1 MSLLTD
7 PTFLV
12 PLAGFLAVLI
22 FCLGVSQ
29 YIRQKSTRKEI
40 IEKIKFSGDTGGIQ
54 QDWHSADQKGM
65 PFLKPLM
72 NFLRKLG
79 TGTIPEEADVGHSKR
94 IKFLRAGIR
103 AERAPA
109 MFYGTKYLFAILL
122 PSIFLIFRLTV
133 FNLVNYQL
141 TIAIFVLTALLG
153 YYLPDIWLRQKTDKR
168 KERLV
173 KALPNALDLL
183 VICVEAGMG
192 LEEGINRV
200 TNEIKLTSPDLSDE
214 FKLLNLELRA
224 GKARQAALKNLAM
237 RTNIEEMRNLV
248 TLMVQAD
255 QFGTSVATTLRVY
268 SESFRIQ
275 RMQKA
280 EELAAKIPV
289 KLVFPLVL
297 FIFPSLF
304 VAILGPA
311 VIRIFRNIIM
321 QE

>member
-7 PTFLV
+7 PTFLI

-22 FCLGVSQ
+22 FCLAVSH

-40 IEKIKFSGDTGGIQ
+40 IEKIKFSGGTGGIQ
-54 QDWHSADQKGM
+54 QDWQSADQKGM

-79 TGTIPEEADVGHSKR
+79 ARKISEEADVGHSKR

-103 AERAPA
+103 LENAPA
-109 MFYGTKYLFAILL
+109 IFYGIKYLFAILL
-122 PSIFLIFRLTV
+122 PSIFMMFRLTV
-133 FNLVNYQL
+133 FNLANYQL

-173 KALPNALDLL
+173 KALPDALDLL

-224 GKARQAALKNLAM
+224 GKARRDALKNLAM
-237 RTNIEEMRNLV
+237 RTGIEEMRNLV

-255 QFGTSVATTLRVY
+255 KFGTSVAATLRVY
-268 SESFRIQ
+268 SESFRTQ

-289 KLVFPLVL
+289 KLVFPLIL

-311 VIRIFRNIIM
+311 AIRIFRNIIM
-321 QE
+321 EG

>member
-1 MSLLTD
+1 MSTLAD
-7 PTFLV
+7 PIFLF
-12 PLAGFLAVLI
+12 PLAGFLALLI
-22 FCLGVSQ
+22 FCLGISQ

-40 IEKIKFSGDTGGIQ
+40 IEKIKFSGDTGSIR
-54 QDWHSADQKGM
+54 QDWQAADQKGL
-65 PFLKPLM
+65 PFLNPLM
-72 NFLRKLG
+72 NFLRKVG
-79 TGTIPEEADVGHSKR
+79 ARKRPEEADAGHTKQ

-103 AERAPA
+103 LENAPA
-109 MFYGTKYLFAILL
+109 IFYGLKYLFAVLL
-122 PSIFLIFRLTV
+122 PSMFLMFRLTV
-133 FNLVNYQL
+133 FNIVNYQL
-141 TIAIFVLTALLG
+141 TIAIFVLSALLG
-153 YYLPDIWLRQKTDKR
+153 YYLPNIWLRQKTDKR

-173 KALPNALDLL
+173 KTLPDALDLL

-200 TNEIKLTSPDLSDE
+200 ANEIKLTSRDLSDE
-214 FKLLNLELRA
+214 FNLLNLELRA
-224 GKARQAALKNLAM
+224 GKARKEALKNLAM

-268 SESFRIQ
+268 SESFRTQ
-275 RMQKA
+275 RMQRA

-289 KLVFPLVL
+289 KLVIPLIL

-311 VIRIFRNIIM
+311 IIRIFRNIIM
-321 QE
+321 QG

>member
-1 MSLLTD
+1 MSTLAD
-7 PTFLV
+7 PIFLF
-12 PLAGFLAVLI
+12 PLAGFLALLV

-29 YIRQKSTRKEI
+29 YIRQKSTRREI
-40 IEKIKFSGDTGGIQ
+40 IEKIKFSGDTGDIQ
-54 QDWHSADQKGM
+54 QDWQSADQKGM
-65 PFLKPLM
+65 PFLNPLM
-72 NFLRKLG
+72 NFLRKFG
-79 TGTIPEEADVGHSKR
+79 ARTRPEKADVVYTKR

-103 AERAPA
+103 RENAPA
-109 MFYGTKYLFAILL
+109 IFYGLKYLFVVIL
-122 PSIFLIFRLTV
+122 PSIFLMFRLTV
-133 FNLVNYQL
+133 FNVVSYQL
-141 TIAIFVLTALLG
+141 TITIFVLTALLG

-173 KALPNALDLL
+173 KALPDALDLL

-192 LEEGINRV
+192 LDEGINRV
-200 TNEIKLTSPDLSDE
+200 ANEIRLTSKDLSDE

-224 GKARQAALKNLAM
+224 GKTRQAALKNLAM
-237 RTNIEEMRNLV
+237 RTDIEEVKHLI
-248 TLMVQAD
+248 TLLIQAD

-268 SESFRIQ
+268 SETFRTQ

-289 KLVFPLVL
+289 KLVFPLIL

-321 QE
+321 R